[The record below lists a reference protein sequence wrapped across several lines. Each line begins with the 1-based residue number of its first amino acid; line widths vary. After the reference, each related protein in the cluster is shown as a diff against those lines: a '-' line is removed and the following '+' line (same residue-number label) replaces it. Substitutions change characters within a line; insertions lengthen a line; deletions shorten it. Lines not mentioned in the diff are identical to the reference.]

1 MFRALL
7 LRSFGRGR
15 LTWGCGPVQPFL
27 ERFNKNF
34 PYSRAQYSSAR
45 REETGPKFR
54 YLFYMFV
61 FSTGVLYLV
70 ANRLEKKKPKTSFT
84 EKEFEE
90 HEVNKGLKR
99 RQKLVPSSQND
110 VYRFYVV
117 PYTEP
122 VLDMSKINEDSNNR
136 TVKVIDSQWLISEE
150 LKDDSRKYYFLLQ
163 DLLEKQRP
171 FPKGLITALFKEEI
185 RNYLNTRNG
194 LFDTDFILTNF
205 PQTVEEAIKFE
216 NEVSE
221 IKRCIV
227 NQGSLD
233 QLSSQEETFKTRSL
247 DNVFGYFNLLKK
259 TSKIDTKEQIFSHI
273 KS

>member
-7 LRSFGRGR
+7 LKNFGRGR
-15 LTWGCGPVQPFL
+15 LYCGYGTVQPVSKLFK
-27 ERFNKNF
+27 KNF

-45 REETGPKFR
+45 NEETGPKFR
-54 YLFYMFV
+54 YLFYMFL

-90 HEVNKGLKR
+90 HEINKGLKR
-99 RQKLVPSSQND
+99 RQKLVPSTQND
-110 VYRFYVV
+110 MYRFYVV

-122 VLDMSKINEDSNNR
+122 ILNMTKINEDSNSR

-150 LKDDSRKYYFLLQ
+150 VKDDSRKYHYLLQ
-163 DLLEKQRP
+163 DLLEKQLP
-171 FPKGLITALFKEEI
+171 FPRGLITALFKEEI

-205 PQTVEEAIKFE
+205 PQTIEEAIKFE

-221 IKRCIV
+221 IKKCFV
-227 NQGSLD
+227 DQGRLD
-233 QLSSQEETFKTRSL
+233 KLESQGESSKSRSL
-247 DNVFGYFNLLKK
+247 DNVFGYFNIVKK
-259 TSKIDTKEQIFSHI
+259 TSRIDTKEQIFSHI
-273 KS
+273 K